1 MQGYEGEISR
11 LSELLN
17 HKQQEIDDWRRKYG
31 QQSLVVED
39 LRKSASQL
47 LDFESRVSLLSTEIE
62 RLNSMIRLRNE
73 EIENLRQ
80 RVNKQEVIIFD
91 LR

>member
-31 QQSLVVED
+31 QQSLVED

-73 EIENLRQ
+73 EIENLKQ
-80 RVNKQEVIIFD
+80 RVNKQEVIISD

>member
-11 LSELLN
+11 LFELLN
-17 HKQQEIDDWRRKYG
+17 HKQQEIGDWRRKYG
-31 QQSLVVED
+31 QQSLVVEN

-73 EIENLRQ
+73 EFENLKQ
-80 RVNKQEVIIFD
+80 RVKQTRIHYF
-91 LR
+91 